1 MMKFLNSFK
10 SLTRLELI
18 LWLSSVAVIVLSFIV
33 GSSRDVLTI
42 IASLIGVTALIFV
55 SKGDVLGQVLT
66 VVFSLFYA
74 VISFRFRY
82 YGEMIT
88 YLGMTAP
95 IAVLSAVSWFKN
107 PYENGKNEVKIAK
120 LTKVKTIVLMLL
132 TVAVTVLFH
141 FILKYFNNA
150 NLFMST
156 VSIATSFSASAL
168 MLLRSPYYAVAY
180 ACNDVVLVILWI
192 MASMEDISFL
202 PMIVCFAIFL
212 INDIYGFFNW
222 RKMSRKQNNNIQ
234 DDNKKEHLSNR

>member
-1 MMKFLNSFK
+1 MKFLKSFK
-10 SLTRLELI
+10 NLTKFELI
-18 LWLSSVAVIVLSFIV
+18 LWLFSVAAIVISFV
-33 GSSRDVLTI
+33 ASSSKDVLTI

-55 SKGDVLGQVLT
+55 SKGDVLGQILT

-74 VISFRFRY
+74 VISFRFNY

-107 PYENGKNEVKIAK
+107 PYESGKNEVKIAV
-120 LTKVKTIVLMLL
+120 LTRTKTIVLVLF
-132 TVAVTVLFH
+132 TVAVTVLFY

-222 RKMSRKQNNNIQ
+222 RKMSRKQNNNI
-234 DDNKKEHLSNR
+234 

>member
-10 SLTRLELI
+10 RLTRLELI

-55 SKGDVLGQVLT
+55 SKGDVLGQILT

-74 VISFRFRY
+74 VISFRFNY

-95 IAVLSAVSWFKN
+95 IAVLSAVSWFKH
-107 PYENGKNEVKIAK
+107 PYEDGKNEVKIVK
-120 LTKVKTIVLMLL
+120 LTKAKTIVLVLL
-132 TVAVTVLFH
+132 TVAVTVLFY

-192 MASMEDISFL
+192 MASLEDISFL

>member
-1 MMKFLNSFK
+1 MINIKFINSFK
-10 SLTRLELI
+10 NLTKFELLLWI
-18 LWLSSVAVIVLSFIV
+18 LSVLAIVISFV
-33 GSSRDVLTI
+33 AASSRDVLTI
-42 IASLIGVTALIFV
+42 IASLIGVSALIFV
-55 SKGDVLGQVLT
+55 SKGDVLGQIFT

-74 VISFRFRY
+74 VISFKFNY

-95 IAVLSAVSWFKN
+95 IAALSAVSWFKN

-120 LTKVKTIVLMLL
+120 LTKTKVTLLSVLTI
-132 TVAVTVLFH
+132 AVTAVFY

-180 ACNDVVLVILWI
+180 ACNDVVLIVLWI
-192 MASMEDISFL
+192 MASLEDISFL

-212 INDIYGFFNW
+212 INDVYGFFNW
-222 RKMSRKQNNNIQ
+222 KRMSRKQNNDIT
-234 DDNKKEHLSNR
+234 DEK